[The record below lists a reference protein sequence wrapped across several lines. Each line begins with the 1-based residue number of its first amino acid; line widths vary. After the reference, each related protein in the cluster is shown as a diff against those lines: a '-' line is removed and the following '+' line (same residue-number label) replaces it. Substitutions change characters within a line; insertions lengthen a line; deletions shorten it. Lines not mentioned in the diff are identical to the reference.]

1 MKKLRPIK
9 RVAVV
14 DDDDDAALT
23 IIHTLEDAGFQPYRV
38 DGASDIG
45 ALVASIVADSD
56 AAICDH
62 RLRYGGFADV
72 AGAELAAA
80 LVEQDHPTILVTQYL
95 DQYAD
100 IAIRSFR
107 SNLPVV
113 LRREDADEPSELRLA
128 FARCKVELIRGKIK
142 ERKLQKTLL
151 EVKDVSDVGDV
162 KVIDAIVNGWNPKDT
177 VRFPMSLVREE
188 DREHVVP
195 STILSAL
202 SNVSTDE
209 KVDLYFERVEIAPEP
224 DDGDGLQ

>member
-1 MKKLRPIK
+1 MKNLKTIR

-14 DDDDDAALT
+14 DDDEDAAMT
-23 IIHTLEDAGFQPYRV
+23 IIHTLEDARFEPYREPAAPYIA
-38 DGASDIG
+38 G
-45 ALVASIVADSD
+45 LVASIVKNSD

-80 LVEQDHPTILVTQYL
+80 LIACGHPTILVTQYL

-113 LRREDADEPSELRLA
+113 LRREDADEPDELRLA
-128 FARCKVELIRGKIK
+128 FARCKLELRRGKIK
-142 ERKLQKTLL
+142 QRKLQNTLL

-162 KVIDAIVNGWNPKDT
+162 RVIDAIVNGWSSKDT
-177 VRFPMSLVREE
+177 VRFPMSLVKPE
-188 DREHVVP
+188 DRQYVVP
-195 STILSAL
+195 STILLAL
-202 SNVSTDE
+202 SNISTE
-209 KVDLYFERVEIAPEP
+209 QKVDLYFERVEIAPEP
-224 DDGDGLQ
+224 DVNDGL